1 MVRSFIPRALPSA
14 MINTPTS
21 IPPRYDFFSPEVV
34 RDSLPLLNRLRSED
48 PVHFSPQLG
57 GWLLTRHADV
67 MSALKDP
74 RFVQASGTGRMDA
87 LPEEARQ
94 QIRPLRDSIRLWMG
108 NDSTEDHLR
117 FQRILKKYFT
127 PSTIEALRPRIQE
140 LTHELIDA
148 AQARGRAEVV
158 SELAYPLPANVIA
171 EMLGVPT
178 KDRELLQHWSRDIL
192 SIFRSSTLEK
202 LLQSQKSVM
211 EMTDYMRPIVAEH
224 RLTPRKDLISVFVE
238 EEAAGNI
245 RGTEEIAANCVLLL
259 FAGHETTANLICNGL
274 SALLDHPDQ
283 LALLRAHPEL
293 MPSAVEEMLRYSG
306 IGGVVV
312 RVAGTHLELGG
323 KHIEPGQLVFVS
335 LAAANRDSDVFPEGD
350 RFDITRKQ
358 SKHVTFG
365 HGAYYCLGA
374 ALARLEAQIF
384 FSTLLPRFPHL
395 RLENREW
402 VSSPPLRRQ
411 LAALNVTF

>member
-1 MVRSFIPRALPSA
+1 MVRSFIPRAFPSA

-21 IPPRYDFFSPEVV
+21 TPPRYDFFSPEVV
-34 RDSLPLLNRLRSED
+34 SDSLPLLNRLRSED

-57 GWLLTRHADV
+57 GWLLTRYADV

-192 SIFRSSTLEK
+192 SIFRASTLEK

-224 RLTPRKDLISVFVE
+224 RLTPRKDLISVFV
-238 EEAAGNI
+238 
-245 RGTEEIAANCVLLL
+245 
-259 FAGHETTANLICNGL
+259 
-274 SALLDHPDQ
+274 
-283 LALLRAHPEL
+283 
-293 MPSAVEEMLRYSG
+293 
-306 IGGVVV
+306 
-312 RVAGTHLELGG
+312 
-323 KHIEPGQLVFVS
+323 
-335 LAAANRDSDVFPEGD
+335 
-350 RFDITRKQ
+350 
-358 SKHVTFG
+358 
-365 HGAYYCLGA
+365 
-374 ALARLEAQIF
+374 
-384 FSTLLPRFPHL
+384 
-395 RLENREW
+395 
-402 VSSPPLRRQ
+402 
-411 LAALNVTF
+411 

>member
-1 MVRSFIPRALPSA
+1 
-14 MINTPTS
+14 MINTTSPT
-21 IPPRYDFFSPEVV
+21 PPRYDFFTPEVV
-34 RDSLPLLNRLRSED
+34 RDAHPLLTRIRSED

-57 GWLLTRHADV
+57 GWLLTRHSDV
-67 MSALKDP
+67 VAALKDP
-74 RFVQASGTGRMDA
+74 RFIQATGTGRLDA
-87 LPEEARQ
+87 MPEEARQ
-94 QIRPLRDSIRLWMG
+94 QLRPLRDSIRLWMG

-127 PSTIEALRPRIQE
+127 PSTLEALRPRIQE
-140 LTHELIDA
+140 LTNELLDA
-148 AQARGRAEVV
+148 AQARGKAEVV

-178 KDRELLQHWSRDIL
+178 KDRELLQTWSRDL
-192 SIFRSSTLEK
+192 LNIFRSSSMEQ

-224 RLTPRKDLISVFVE
+224 RVNPRKDLISVFVE

-245 RGTEEIAANCVLLL
+245 RNTEEIAANCVLLL

-283 LALLRAHPEL
+283 LAQLRSNPEL

-306 IGGVVV
+306 IGGVIL
-312 RVAGTHLELGG
+312 RVAGTQIEMGG
-323 KHIEPGQLVFVS
+323 KQIQPGQLVFVS
-335 LAAANRDSDVFPEGD
+335 LASANRDSDSFPEGG
-350 RFDITRKQ
+350 RFDITRKHN
-358 SKHVTFG
+358 KHVTFG
-365 HGAYYCLGA
+365 YGAYYCLGA
-374 ALARLEAQIF
+374 SLARLEAQVF
-384 FSTLLPRFPHL
+384 FSTFLPRFPNL

-402 VSSPPLRRQ
+402 VPSPPLGRQ
-411 LAALNVTF
+411 LTALNVTL